1 MLPNIKICEFVN
13 IFTVRF
19 LYYLNLCKILF
30 VYVGIAVG
38 AYSRKLAQLL
48 ILAKKSTKNFTLPPS
63 RTPPHLPDPS
73 PSTQSLF

>member
-1 MLPNIKICEFVN
+1 MN

-19 LYYLNLCKILF
+19 LYYLNLYKILF

-48 ILAKKSTKNFTLPPS
+48 ILAKKSTKNFTLPPPAPL
-63 RTPPHLPDPS
+63 PPNSVPFLSVLLQNKALHN
-73 PSTQSLF
+73 FH